1 MEAGNAPTRWGIRWR
16 ERWRRHATRLRP
28 AAFVVATVLVAVW
41 ATGAL
46 GIAGAVDATA
56 RRTFYDL
63 RGPRPSSPS
72 VIFIAI
78 DQDTAREWGP
88 APWPWARY
96 EELVGQVLAGNP
108 RMIAVLEPGPRVI
121 PEGDGMPAT
130 LADAVADGRLL
141 MPSPTPGFGQPEVAL
156 DTRGVVEAIELGS
169 PSAMTGPTITAE
181 VVRRLGHRQTTGRL
195 GVNYIGPP
203 DALPTLPAHHV
214 ARGEIPAATFT
225 GRVVIIGLR
234 GERFT
239 SSVPT
244 PVGPM
249 SPAEVHAHALHGL
262 VERVTWR
269 SPPLAIELG
278 LILLCAAA
286 SVIGLRRARSPTRAT
301 VLLAGAGFIVTAT
314 GYVLFTRFAI
324 AVSLGA
330 PLAALAY
337 GALGGLLLER
347 HDAQRDVAELRRT
360 VARRISVEAPGKD
373 LAAPH
378 DRFVDALRSYFDL
391 ESCVWAEL
399 PPGKWHL
406 NLVGW
411 WGASADQVHEMR
423 RDVRRDPWRLPYS
436 SHRPEWANR
445 SFLKE
450 ELGTKS
456 LVVPLVTFGRLHGFW
471 ILNVLRDRVVT
482 EAQIRMLTAITN
494 QLALERER
502 RLVRPEDADD
512 ALGSTLVDALH
523 AVHNESLRLGQ
534 IHDRHLAV
542 LEHLPVGVLVASL
555 WGQVEYGNLAM
566 RKFLSAAGVD
576 DPEELGL
583 AELLRKLTGVET
595 AAVRDVLREVVAGGA
610 AVKLEARAP
619 DAVAP
624 RTFEVVLAR
633 VRFPQEPGEA
643 DEHAPTSLVLT
654 AASRAERDLAALD
667 WRWSAAAAGSGAR
680 HVVDVARLVRE
691 AATQLAASV
700 EIRSTSAVVVADGDE
715 LAEAIRLVLA
725 EATAGAP
732 TGARLIVEDDHDVV
746 TVRVI
751 VAATLPASDVAAVR
765 SASAADA
772 PAHLAD
778 LVRARDQVAA
788 SRGKLEIESSL
799 EEGTA
804 VALRLPKPG
813 RDS

>member
-1 MEAGNAPTRWGIRWR
+1 MKAGNAPTRWGIRWR

-28 AAFVVATVLVAVW
+28 AAFVVAAVLLAVW

-46 GIAGAVDATA
+46 GVSGAIDATA

-78 DQDTAREWGP
+78 DQDTARDWGP

-96 EELVGQVLAGNP
+96 EELVARILDGKP

-121 PEGDGMPAT
+121 PEIEAIPAS
-130 LADAVADGRLL
+130 LAAAVADGRLL

-181 VVRRLGHRQTTGRL
+181 VVRRLGHPRTTGRL
-195 GVNYIGPP
+195 PVNYIGPP

-214 ARGEIPAATFT
+214 ARGEVPAATFT
-225 GRVVIIGLR
+225 GRVVIIGVR

-239 SSVPT
+239 ASVPT

-262 VERVTWR
+262 VERVTWTE
-269 SPPLAIELG
+269 PPLAIELA
-278 LILLCAAA
+278 LVFLCAAA

-301 VLLAGAGFIVTAT
+301 VLLAGAGLLVAAA
-314 GYVLFTRFAI
+314 GYLLFTRFAI
-324 AVSLGA
+324 AVGLGA
-330 PLAALAY
+330 PLAALAF

-360 VARRISVEAPGKD
+360 VARRISVEAQERD

-411 WGASADQVHEMR
+411 WGTSSEQVHELR

-445 SFLKE
+445 SFLKDH
-450 ELGTKS
+450 LGQKS

-471 ILNVLRDRVVT
+471 ILNVKQDRVVT
-482 EAQIRMLTAITN
+482 EAQIRLLTAITN

-502 RLVRPEDADD
+502 RLVRPEEADD

-542 LEHLPVGVLVASL
+542 LEHLPVGVLVATL
-555 WGQVEYGNLAM
+555 WGHVEYGNVSM
-566 RKFLSAAGVD
+566 RKFLAAAGVD
-576 DPEELGL
+576 APEELGL
-583 AELLRKLTGVET
+583 AELLRTLTGVDT
-595 AAVRDVLREVVAGGA
+595 AAVRDVVRDVVAGGA
-610 AVKLEARAP
+610 AVRLEARAP

-624 RTFEVVLAR
+624 RIFELVLAR
-633 VRFPQEPGEA
+633 VRFPLEPGEA

-654 AASRAERDLAALD
+654 AASRTERDLAALD
-667 WRWSAAAAGSGAR
+667 WRWGAAAQGSGAR
-680 HVVDVARLVRE
+680 HVVDVAQLVRE
-691 AATQLAASV
+691 AAERAAASV
-700 EIRSTSAVVVADGDE
+700 EIRAASTVVVAAGDE
-715 LAEAIRLVLA
+715 LADAIRAILA

-732 TGARLIVEDDHDVV
+732 TGARLVVDDDHDVV
-746 TVRVI
+746 TVKLMI
-751 VAATLPASDVAAVR
+751 PATLPAADVNAVR
-765 SASAADA
+765 NATAADA
-772 PAHLAD
+772 PEHLAD

-813 RDS
+813 RE

>member
-1 MEAGNAPTRWGIRWR
+1 MQADNAPSRWGIRWR

-28 AAFVVATVLVAVW
+28 AAFVVAAVLTLVW
-41 ATGAL
+41 ASGAIGL
-46 GIAGAVDATA
+46 GDAVDATA
-56 RRTFYDL
+56 RRVFYDL

-78 DQDTAREWGP
+78 DQDTAREWGA
-88 APWPWARY
+88 APWPWERY
-96 EELVGQVLAGNP
+96 EELVGHVLAGDP
-108 RMIAVLEPGPRVI
+108 RLIAILEPGPRVL
-121 PEGDGMPAT
+121 PETEAAPAS
-130 LADAVADGRLL
+130 LAAAVADGRLL
-141 MPSPTPGFGQPEVAL
+141 MPPPTPGFGQPEVAL

-169 PSAMTGPTITAE
+169 PSAIAGPTITAE
-181 VVRRLGHRQTTGRL
+181 VVRRTGHRPTAGRL
-195 GVNYIGPP
+195 AVNYIGPP

-214 ARGEIPAATFT
+214 ARGEIPASTFT
-225 GRVVIIGLR
+225 GRVVVIGLR

-239 SSVPT
+239 ASVPT

-269 SPPLAIELG
+269 RPPAAVELALV
-278 LILLCAAA
+278 LLCAAA
-286 SVIGLRRARSPTRAT
+286 SVIGLRRARSPVRAT
-301 VLLAGAGFIVTAT
+301 VLLAGAGLLVAAVA
-314 GYVLFTRFAI
+314 YLLFTRWSI
-324 AVSLGA
+324 ALGLGA
-330 PLAALAY
+330 PLAALSF

-360 VARRISVEAPGKD
+360 VARRIGAGSRDAD

-399 PPGKWHL
+399 PAGRWHL

-411 WGASADQVHEMR
+411 WGASPDQVHEMR

-445 SFLKE
+445 SFLKD
-450 ELGTKS
+450 ELGTRS

-471 ILNVLRDRVVT
+471 ILNVQKDRVVT
-482 EAQIRMLTAITN
+482 EAQIRLLGAITN

-542 LEHLPVGVLVASL
+542 LDHLPVGVLVATL
-555 WGQVEYGNLAM
+555 WGHVEYGNVAM
-566 RKFLSAAGVD
+566 RRFLSAAGLD
-576 DPEELGL
+576 APEDLGL
-583 AELLRKLTGVET
+583 ADLLLRLTGVEA
-595 AAVRDVLREVVAGGA
+595 AAVRDVVREVVGGGA
-610 AVKLEARAP
+610 AVRLAARTADP
-619 DAVAP
+619 VAP
-624 RTFEVVLAR
+624 RTFELVLAR
-633 VRFPQEPGEA
+633 VRFPQEPGEP

-654 AASRAERDLAALD
+654 ATARAERDLAALD
-667 WRWSAAAAGSGAR
+667 WRWAAAAEGSRAR
-680 HVVDVARLVRE
+680 HVVDVAALARE
-691 AATQLAASV
+691 AASRAAASV
-700 EIRSTSAVVVADGDE
+700 EIRAASAVVVADGDE
-715 LAEAIRLVLA
+715 LGAAIRAVLDEAI
-725 EATAGAP
+725 AGAP
-732 TGARLIVEDDHDVV
+732 DGARLVVDDDHEVV
-746 TVRVI
+746 IVRVI
-751 VAATLPASDVAAVR
+751 VPATLPAADVAAVR
-765 SASAADA
+765 TASAADA

-778 LVRARDQVAA
+778 LIRARDRVAA
-788 SRGKLEIESSL
+788 GRGRLEIESSL
-799 EEGTA
+799 EGGTSL
-804 VALRLPKPG
+804 ALRLPKPG
-813 RDS
+813 HG